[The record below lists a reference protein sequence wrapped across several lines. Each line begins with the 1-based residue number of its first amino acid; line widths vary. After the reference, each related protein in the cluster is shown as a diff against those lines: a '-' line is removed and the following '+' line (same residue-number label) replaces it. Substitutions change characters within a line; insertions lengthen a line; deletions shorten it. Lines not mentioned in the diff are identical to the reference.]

1 MDFGLLE
8 TLANR
13 GGGRR
18 AHIAKTATLARMRS
32 RWGGGEDG

>member
-13 GGGRR
+13 KGRKESPQ
-18 AHIAKTATLARMRS
+18 AKTATQGQVEVKVGR
-32 RWGGGEDG
+32 